1 MAPVQ
6 RNVWLLLTAVFTFIA
21 GLYAAGGDTL
31 LFWAMLALWLFLGFL
46 LAACKPGEK
55 PAR

>member
-6 RNVWLLLTAVFTFIA
+6 RNIWLLLTAVFTFIA
-21 GLYAAGGDTL
+21 GLYAASDETL
-31 LFWAMLALWLFLGFL
+31 LFWAMLTLWLFLGFL